1 MPPRVIVRIEVTKQ
15 ARDEIDRLT
24 EKLGM
29 TYLSIHSRLVEWLSA
44 QPDQIRA
51 AVLQHFPAKVKGD
64 IARLILKNMRGS
76 RASSNSKAA
85 ASR

>member
-1 MPPRVIVRIEVTKQ
+1 MGARIIVRIEVTKS

-24 EKLGM
+24 QKLGM
-29 TYLSIHSRLVEWLSA
+29 THLSIHSRMVEWLSA

-64 IARLILKNMRGS
+64 IARLILKNMRSGGL
-76 RASSNSKAA
+76 RASEAA
-85 ASR
+85 PSL